1 MEGHINHICIV
12 GYSSLCKQTKKS
24 AAAIVIV
31 VCYSEPIFEP
41 MMWHQVT
48 FLNLY
53 NEKENGSCWEEVLQ
67 RTIKEPLKFLRA
79 HCHLRTRHHWEHGFE
94 AEPLYNMK
102 KHLTHIYCTFF
113 DCTHSLNSNALSVDD
128 LFRQSI
134 NRGRWL
140 VNHEVLHR
148 GGWGDETDS
157 THTSRL
163 TDCTMPFDSRNNW
176 STFLFNR
183 KAYLLGFLIF
193 FNIIEKYL
201 FTIFTSLRNWID
213 SFYCPL
219 KSSLRQN

>member
-1 MEGHINHICIV
+1 MLFRTNLWANV
-12 GYSSLCKQTKKS
+12 
-24 AAAIVIV
+24 
-31 VCYSEPIFEP
+31 
-41 MMWHQVT
+41 VT
-48 FLNLY
+48 FLTFY

-67 RTIKEPLKFLRA
+67 RTIKEPLFLRA

-94 AEPLYNMK
+94 AERLYHMK

-148 GGWGDETDS
+148 GERGDETDP
-157 THTSRL
+157 THASRL

-183 KAYLLGFLIF
+183 KAYLLGYFIF